1 MIRIPL
7 AKRLAASADAT
18 WLIGQFSRLWGDA
31 YFEALNELL
40 GDTDYSEDIPFADD
54 VQLAVW
60 VACIDSTMPEFSPAE
75 RTHLLYRAL
84 VEPFVKLKEKGEKE
98 HE

>member
-31 YFEALNELL
+31 YSDALNELL

-60 VACIDSTMPEFSPAE
+60 VACIDSILPDSTPAE
-75 RTHLLYRAL
+75 RTRLLYRSL
-84 VEPFVKLKEKGEKE
+84 VAPFAELKKKGETTI
-98 HE
+98 